1 MAQDRDGL
9 AILRQAASRMPAGSV
24 ARERIRLALDHRTEA
39 GVHLGVFV
47 EPFLDAILEGRKT
60 IESRF
65 GIHRV
70 APFERV
76 SAGDFILLKKSGG
89 PIVGIAIAGEASYF
103 RLDAETLGEIRSRF
117 AAQIYAEDD
126 EFWERRA
133 SKRFATL
140 IEIDEV
146 FKIETFEI
154 DKRDRRGWITYSV
167 GRGPCLALAN

>member
-9 AILRQAASRMPAGSV
+9 AILKQAASRTPIGS
-24 ARERIRLALDHRTEA
+24 AMRERIRLALQRRTEI

-65 GIHRV
+65 GVHRA

-89 PIVGIAIAGEASYF
+89 PVVGIAIAGDASYF
-103 RLDAETLGEIRSRF
+103 QLDPETLDDIRSRF
-117 AAQIYAEDD
+117 AAQINAEDD
-126 EFWERRA
+126 KFWEERA
-133 SKRFATL
+133 GKRFATL
-140 IEIDEV
+140 IEIDTV
-146 FKIETFEI
+146 SKIETLEI

-167 GRGPCLALAN
+167 GRSPCLAN